1 MKYILPLIA
10 FAAPA
15 FADAPV
21 IENVAYSG
29 GRFDVT
35 LSHGDTGWDDYA
47 DGWRIELEDG
57 TILGTRVLAHPQIRR
72 RCAACRPPRL
82 VLPGIQWG
90 AHFDELANVPQTK
103 RCNADHDVPDHT
115 KGLEKLNQ
123 RRPSRSHA
131 PITSRLASNSAN
143 HAGNS
148 GVTLTSAVR

>member
-1 MKYILPLIA
+1 MI
-10 FAAPA
+10 
-15 FADAPV
+15 
-21 IENVAYSG
+21 
-29 GRFDVT
+29 R
-35 LSHGDTGWDDYA
+35 
-47 DGWRIELEDG
+47 
-57 TILGTRVLAHPQIRR
+57 TILVMGQMIRR

-82 VLPGIQWG
+82 VLLGIQRR

-115 KGLEKLNQ
+115 KGLEKLNH

-131 PITSRLASNSAN
+131 PITNSPASSSAN